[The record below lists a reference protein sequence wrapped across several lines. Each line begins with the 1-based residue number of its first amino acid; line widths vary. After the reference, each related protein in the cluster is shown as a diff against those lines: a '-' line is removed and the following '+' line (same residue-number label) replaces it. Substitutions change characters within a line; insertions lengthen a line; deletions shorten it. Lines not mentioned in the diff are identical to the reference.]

1 MDNFNDVV
9 VHLNHRDVTMAA
21 VAIAPYARFAA
32 YRDRMGWSFPV
43 YSSAESDFN
52 FDYHVSFTAEQMEAG
67 KAGYNYRVDPIGMS
81 EGAGVR
87 VFVAGGGQIFPQEFG
102 FWRGPRPLY
111 LE

>member
-67 KAGYNYRVDPIGMS
+67 KAEDNYRADPISTAEAPRGS
-81 EGAGVR
+81 G
-87 VFVAGGGQIFPQEFG
+87 FVAGARKSLPHV
-102 FWRGPRPLY
+102 
-111 LE
+111 